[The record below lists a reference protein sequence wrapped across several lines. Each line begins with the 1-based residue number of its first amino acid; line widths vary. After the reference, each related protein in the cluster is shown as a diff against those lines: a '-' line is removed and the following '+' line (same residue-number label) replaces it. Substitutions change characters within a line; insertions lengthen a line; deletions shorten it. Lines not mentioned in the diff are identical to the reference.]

1 MKSNTIFLILF
12 GLDAFLELIIPILLP
27 NFNALRFVTK
37 PLLMI
42 FLFLYVLSIKELSN
56 KIIILIALF
65 FAWLGDVFLMI
76 PGSNPLFFQLGLGSF
91 LVMQVVY
98 ILLFLKQS
106 FHLKFIPIRYIVLTM
121 IPIILYVGLFLN
133 FLLPNIVEGLQLP
146 VVVYAF
152 ALGSMMY
159 FSLQRIQFSS
169 RNNFWLVAFGAFL
182 FVVSDSL
189 LAFGKFYYSFPGN
202 SFLVMSTYI
211 LSQLLLIKG
220 LVTFVPIQ
228 KI

>member
-106 FHLKFIPIRYIVLTM
+106 SHLKFIPIRHIVLTM